1 MLKQQAAADRWHAA
15 ICASPA
21 VVLETKGLLKG
32 KKATAHPAFTDKLTD
47 QRCVPDGS
55 SLAHTQQ
62 AAGVLIIQNQEAD
75 QRAISTPQSA
85 GLLADGAVL
94 LSRDLQHPA
103 VAASVCWPADNV
115 LLGCAV
121 LQSSEW
127 LLMAS

>member
-62 AAGVLIIQNQEAD
+62 ATGVLIIQNQKQTREPL
-75 QRAISTPQSA
+75 RPYS
-85 GLLADGAVL
+85 
-94 LSRDLQHPA
+94 LQ
-103 VAASVCWPADNV
+103 VCW
-115 LLGCAV
+115 LTEQCC
-121 LQSSEW
+121 
-127 LLMAS
+127 